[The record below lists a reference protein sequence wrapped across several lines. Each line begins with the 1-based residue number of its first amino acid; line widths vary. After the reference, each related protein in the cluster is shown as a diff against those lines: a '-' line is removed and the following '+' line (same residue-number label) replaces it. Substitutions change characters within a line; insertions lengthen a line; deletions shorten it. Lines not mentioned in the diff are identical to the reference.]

1 MKIPTAE
8 REEKGA
14 KGRLRGAGMSQI
26 TWPCKPGKEFVFY
39 SKIRCVMFDL
49 RKQKG
54 IMI

>member
-49 RKQKG
+49 SGSRRVS
-54 IMI
+54 

>member
-1 MKIPTAE
+1 MQTAE

-26 TWPCKPGKEFVFY
+26 AWPCKPSKEFVFY

-49 RKQKG
+49 ARSRRVL
-54 IMI
+54 